1 MKSNE
6 YILQQLST
14 VKAKQPFLRKR
25 QGLARYEAPPKHR
38 NSTTTTNIKAIAST
52 NYNLLSKNKTDK
64 IDSNI
69 QSIQT
74 QDEEDFIPLN
84 QQVNCI

>member
-14 VKAKQPFLRKR
+14 VKAKPFLRKR
-25 QGLARYEAPPKHR
+25 QGLARYETLPKHR
-38 NSTTTTNIKAIAST
+38 NSTTTTTSIKAIA
-52 NYNLLSKNKTDK
+52 SKNKTDK
-64 IDSNI
+64 LDSNI
-69 QSIQT
+69 QSIQP

>member
-1 MKSNE
+1 LKSNE

-25 QGLARYEAPPKHR
+25 LGLARYEASPKHR
-38 NSTTTTNIKAIAST
+38 NSTTTTTTSIKAIA
-52 NYNLLSKNKTDK
+52 SKNKTDK
-64 IDSNI
+64 LDSN
-69 QSIQT
+69 IQT
-74 QDEEDFIPLN
+74 QDEEDFVPLN